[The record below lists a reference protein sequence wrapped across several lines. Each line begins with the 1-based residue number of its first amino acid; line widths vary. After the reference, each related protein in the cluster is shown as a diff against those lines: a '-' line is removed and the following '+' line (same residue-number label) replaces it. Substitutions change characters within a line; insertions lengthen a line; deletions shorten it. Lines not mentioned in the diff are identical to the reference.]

1 MNKNQLRLLW
11 RSLACGL
18 FLFTACCLVTPVS
31 AQDGWDEEEEAVTD
45 DPTLIEEVPWESS
58 TRKKEMEDK
67 MNAQIAKKRKELQI
81 AITPQSTVNY
91 IESLV
96 RRRVK
101 DPQLGDFSLLRIP
114 GINLNW
120 RNYNRVPPKKLSDIV
135 DLVVIAAEENAED
148 RIRPE
153 EQKAAIREQ
162 AEERFKMVKP
172 GERVSIL
179 LRGGR
184 GANAIVDNE
193 YFRSANDEYVQL
205 GNRLIIK
212 EDLDP
217 EDQAKF
223 YPDINAKLKEAYV
236 VNNCGKVD
244 VEYDSLVDAYIYNNT
259 AEEFRK
265 NFYVPDI
272 TKPTASL
279 RTAKPD
285 FWVPMKDFVEKVC
298 NTLIERAL
306 DLYKATELHAWMLE
320 QGYYLVDKKDG
331 KPGET
336 EWVDIIEKNLREM
349 PAPAPT
355 GPQGGMGPNG
365 MPYPGGPG
373 PYPGQY

>member
-31 AQDGWDEEEEAVTD
+31 AQDGWDDEEEAVTD

-162 AEERFKMVKP
+162 AEGWR
-172 GERVSIL
+172 I
-179 LRGGR
+179 
-184 GANAIVDNE
+184 A
-193 YFRSANDEYVQL
+193 
-205 GNRLIIK
+205 
-212 EDLDP
+212 
-217 EDQAKF
+217 
-223 YPDINAKLKEAYV
+223 
-236 VNNCGKVD
+236 
-244 VEYDSLVDAYIYNNT
+244 
-259 AEEFRK
+259 AE
-265 NFYVPDI
+265 
-272 TKPTASL
+272 
-279 RTAKPD
+279 
-285 FWVPMKDFVEKVC
+285 
-298 NTLIERAL
+298 
-306 DLYKATELHAWMLE
+306 
-320 QGYYLVDKKDG
+320 
-331 KPGET
+331 
-336 EWVDIIEKNLREM
+336 
-349 PAPAPT
+349 
-355 GPQGGMGPNG
+355 
-365 MPYPGGPG
+365 
-373 PYPGQY
+373 